1 MKILPFFIFLLLMA
15 SCGINQEEA
24 QQKAQI
30 AFEHYMDSLNNAI
43 IAKAKY
49 EQDSIANAT
58 LEAFK
63 ADSIRQAFV
72 KDSLRKVWLWRQKQ
86 KLTEAQEQTTQTTP
100 NE

>member
-1 MKILPFFIFLLLMA
+1 MKHFRFFIFLLVIT
-15 SCGINQEEA
+15 SCGVNQEEA

-30 AFEHYMDSLNNAI
+30 AFEHYMDSLNTAI
-43 IAKAKY
+43 VAKAKY
-49 EQDSIANAT
+49 EQDSIANAK

-72 KDSLRKVWLWRQKQ
+72 KDSLRKVWLWRQHQ
-86 KLTEAQEQTTQTTP
+86 KLEAAQGQATQTTP